1 MRVVRGV
8 DYDKVLGQ
16 SCGFQVWSGP
26 PLGMSDSTAVVGSGK
41 WLAGCSLGTEISVKL
56 VFGASKEGSFA
67 SSIF

>member
-1 MRVVRGV
+1 
-8 DYDKVLGQ
+8 
-16 SCGFQVWSGP
+16 
-26 PLGMSDSTAVVGSGK
+26 MSDSTAVVGSGK